1 MRRRVDEE
9 LRRVGS
15 GIWIVS
21 FGSLFS
27 LFGNGWRQRDIELP
41 EALTNLWYVQVLHK
55 LRSRQMMRKK
65 SRPDI
70 QECCYRIVLV

>member
-1 MRRRVDEE
+1 MAEE

-41 EALTNLWYVQVLHK
+41 ETLTNLWY
-55 LRSRQMMRKK
+55 
-65 SRPDI
+65 I
-70 QECCYRIVLV
+70 